1 MQFNKTLK
9 ALLRAKQEGQN
20 DSYKAGFN
28 DALALL
34 DQEEQHIEF
43 ENQTN
48 FSQEVP
54 QHFHVVKDSDTNVE
68 RYQHQEEINLDEKFE
83 KVAKEAINELATF
96 KEERNNT
103 FTSDYATSPKLK
115 TVPEDFSLFDEDA
128 LGDVKEATHLS
139 SEENLTQSISQTA
152 GGYGKGVLVTP
163 LGKELMK
170 DQPLNEDKEIEG
182 DISEEDEKDA
192 SKDKHN
198 NIGVDEQL
206 DVEEIKKQRQLAAL
220 ASARRK
226 AQEDDEDED
235 E

>member
-34 DQEEQHIEF
+34 DQEERHIEF
-43 ENQTN
+43 EKQTN
-48 FSQEVP
+48 FSEEVP
-54 QHFHVVKDSDTNVE
+54 QHFHVVKDSDKNIE
-68 RYQHQEEINLDEKFE
+68 GYQHQEEVNLDEKFE

-96 KEERNNT
+96 KEEINNT
-103 FTSDYATSPKLK
+103 FSSDYATSPKLK
-115 TVPEDFSLFDEDA
+115 TEPEDFSLFDEDIQ
-128 LGDVKEATHLS
+128 EATHLS
-139 SEENLTQSISQTA
+139 LEENLPQSMSQMEGA
-152 GGYGKGVLVTP
+152 YGKGVLVTP
-163 LGKELMK
+163 LGKNLMK
-170 DQPLNEDKEIEG
+170 EQPLNEDKEIAE
-182 DISEEDEKDA
+182 DVSEEDEKDA

-198 NIGVDEQL
+198 NVGVDEQL
-206 DVEEIKKQRQLAAL
+206 DDEEIKKQRQLAAL

-226 AQEDDEDED
+226 AQEEDDEDED